1 MAVFI
6 DSLDGNVS
14 MYGGEARVPNG
25 RRSGGALATNRAITI
40 KDVAAAAGVGVATV
54 SRVLS
59 GTGSV
64 SPRTR
69 DRVLRAARELD
80 YRPSALGRSLKLRR
94 TGSIGLLIPDITDPY
109 CAGLVA
115 GVLDCA
121 RSLGEHVILDVSHD
135 DGAREAEIVD
145 RLVEQRVDGIIA
157 MPIHADA
164 PNWAAARRVGLAIVF
179 VGQAAHEP
187 QVSGPDSATVPAV
200 LADDRAGVRSVV
212 EYLVG
217 LGHRRI
223 GFVGGP
229 TTSPA
234 GRLRA
239 EAFEETLRD
248 LGVTPDRDLVVRARP
263 SRDSAYAAAASLF
276 QRRADMTA
284 LLAGSHLL
292 GEAAVLVARE
302 FDLRVPA
309 DVSIAMVDDV
319 AWAELCDPPLTAVA
333 RPAEDMGYRA
343 CEMLL
348 RDPNRPVDRGRRDG
362 VRPVVLSTELI
373 VRGSCGPPARTR

>member
-1 MAVFI
+1 VT
-6 DSLDGNVS
+6 S
-14 MYGGEARVPNG
+14 
-25 RRSGGALATNRAITI
+25 RSITI

-69 DRVLRAARELD
+69 ERVLAAARALD
-80 YRPSALGRSLKLRR
+80 YRPSALGRSLKLQR
-94 TGSIGLLIPDITDPY
+94 TGGIGLLIPDVTDPF
-109 CAGLVA
+109 CAELVA
-115 GVLDCA
+115 GVLACA
-121 RSLGEHVILDVSHD
+121 SSLGQHVIVDASLGDP
-135 DGAREAEIVD
+135 AREGEIVD

-157 MPIHADA
+157 LPTRGDA
-164 PNWAAARRVGLAIVF
+164 AHWAAARRVGLAVTF
-179 VGQAAHEP
+179 VDH
-187 QVSGPDSATVPAV
+187 ATDGSDAVGVPAV
-200 LADDRAGVRSVV
+200 LTDDRSGVRAAV

-223 GFVGGP
+223 GFLVGPAATP
-229 TTSPA
+229 T

-239 EAFEETLRD
+239 DAFTAALRD
-248 LGVTPDRDLVVRARP
+248 LSVTPDAGLVVRARS

-276 QRRADMTA
+276 QRRADLTA
-284 LLAGSHLL
+284 VLAGNHIL

-309 DVSIAMVDDV
+309 DVSIAMIEDV

-333 RPAEDMGYRA
+333 RPARDMGYRA
-343 CEMLL
+343 CELLL
-348 RDPNRPVDRGRRDG
+348 RDANRPGDRSRREG
-362 VRPVVLSTELI
+362 GRPVMLPTELI

>member
-1 MAVFI
+1 MA
-6 DSLDGNVS
+6 
-14 MYGGEARVPNG
+14 G
-25 RRSGGALATNRAITI
+25 RSITI

-69 DRVLRAARELD
+69 DRVLAVARELD
-80 YRPSALGRSLKLRR
+80 YRPSALGRSLKLQR
-94 TGSIGLLIPDITDPY
+94 TGGIGLLIPDVTDPF
-109 CAGLVA
+109 CAELAG

-121 RSLGEHVILDVSHD
+121 RSLGEHVIIDVSRD
-135 DGAREAEIVD
+135 DPAREAEIVD
-145 RLVEQRVDGIIA
+145 RFVEQRVDGIIA
-157 MPIHADA
+157 MPARGGAAH
-164 PNWAAARRVGLAIVF
+164 WASVRRVGVAVVF
-179 VGQAAHEP
+179 VDHAVPGADGADAAA
-187 QVSGPDSATVPAV
+187 GITAAVPAV

-223 GFVGGP
+223 GFLGGP
-229 TTSPA
+229 AASPT

-239 EAFEETLRD
+239 DAFRETLRD
-248 LGVTPDRDLVVRARP
+248 LDVRPDSGLMVRARS

-276 QRRADMTA
+276 QRRSDLTA
-284 LLAGSHLL
+284 VLAGNHLL

-333 RPAEDMGYRA
+333 RPAADMGYRA
-343 CEMLL
+343 CELLL
-348 RDPNRPVDRGRRDG
+348 RDPGRAGDRSRRDG
-362 VRPVVLSTELI
+362 GRPVVLATELV